1 VKTIVEKS
9 QKDFKVQKLINIDNG
24 GTLTDLCIIDGE
36 KIYRTKT
43 ITTPHDLSQ
52 CIFDG
57 LKKASALIYGEVDLQ
72 SLLLSTEAI
81 RYSTT
86 QGTNALVERKGPR
99 IGLLLG
105 GGLSAKSLQGD
116 ESAKD
121 LFQAIVGNRYV
132 ELDNAIPS
140 EGIASEA
147 IKAVNALAAAGA
159 NRIVISFSGSNRI
172 ANEANIKRHLLHAFP
187 PHLLGALPLLY
198 ASEIAED
205 SSDLRRTWTAV
216 CNSFLH
222 PAMEKFLYNAEHKLR
237 EEHTQSPLLI
247 FRNDGNAGRV
257 SRTIAL
263 KTYSS
268 GPRGGM
274 EGAKALA
281 RHYQFK
287 KLLSMDVGGTT
298 TDIGIIEDD
307 VIRSTLRGRVENVE
321 TSFPLCDVVSSG
333 VGGSSIIK
341 VVDGQIKVGPES
353 VGSTPGPACFGLGGK
368 LATITDAFLLMG
380 LLDPSSFFGGDLK
393 LDIDRA
399 KTAINEAI
407 AVPLGVDL
415 QSAIHE
421 MEKAWVHKI
430 AESITRFADVK
441 EDMTL
446 AAFGGGGPLV
456 ACKVAEAI
464 NINEIIIPSLAAV
477 FSAFGIGFSDI
488 GHTFLQKLEDIDQAS
503 INLARVKIKEIA
515 SRGMFSEGTTI
526 ENCKLEEWI
535 EICTN
540 DVIKSYALS
549 SSDIPKKLTAGET
562 AALYLKSTKAVPHPV
577 LKGSFKEK
585 SASAVSTSTRKV
597 LIDGSHQDLPLYLV
611 EQQVGAVKAMGPAI
625 LEESFFTCRVDKGWS
640 FFINN
645 SGDIL
650 LTKVGEN

>member
-1 VKTIVEKS
+1 MKTIVEKS

-222 PAMEKFLYNAEHKLR
+222 PAMEKFLYNAEHNLR

-287 KLLSMDVGGTT
+287 KLLSMDIGGTT

-430 AESITRFADVK
+430 AESITQYADVK

-488 GHTFLQKLEDIDQAS
+488 GHIFLQKLEDINQAS

-585 SASAVSTSTRKV
+585 SASALSTSSRKV

>member
-281 RHYQFK
+281 MHYQFK

>member
-1 VKTIVEKS
+1 
-9 QKDFKVQKLINIDNG
+9 
-24 GTLTDLCIIDGE
+24 
-36 KIYRTKT
+36 
-43 ITTPHDLSQ
+43 
-52 CIFDG
+52 
-57 LKKASALIYGEVDLQ
+57 
-72 SLLLSTEAI
+72 
-81 RYSTT
+81 
-86 QGTNALVERKGPR
+86 
-99 IGLLLG
+99 
-105 GGLSAKSLQGD
+105 
-116 ESAKD
+116 
-121 LFQAIVGNRYV
+121 
-132 ELDNAIPS
+132 LDNAIPS
-140 EGIASEA
+140 EGIASEG

-205 SSDLRRTWTAV
+205 SSDLRRTWTAA

-430 AESITRFADVK
+430 AESITRYADVK

-540 DVIKSYALS
+540 DVIKSYALG

>member
-1 VKTIVEKS
+1 MKTIVEKS

>member
-287 KLLSMDVGGTT
+287 KLLSMDIGGTT

-399 KTAINEAI
+399 KTAITEAI

-430 AESITRFADVK
+430 AESITRYADVK

-488 GHTFLQKLEDIDQAS
+488 GHTFLQKLEDINQAS

-540 DVIKSYALS
+540 DVIKSYALGS
-549 SSDIPKKLTAGET
+549 SGIPKKLTAGET

-585 SASAVSTSTRKV
+585 SASALSTSTRKV

>member
-1 VKTIVEKS
+1 MKTIVEKS

-287 KLLSMDVGGTT
+287 KLLSMDIGGTT

-399 KTAINEAI
+399 KTAITEAI

-430 AESITRFADVK
+430 AESITRYADVK

-488 GHTFLQKLEDIDQAS
+488 GHTFLQKLEDINQAS

-540 DVIKSYALS
+540 DVIKSYALGS
-549 SSDIPKKLTAGET
+549 SGIPKKLTAGET

-585 SASAVSTSTRKV
+585 SASALSTSTRKV

>member
-9 QKDFKVQKLINIDNG
+9 QKDFKVKKLINIDNG

-99 IGLLLG
+99 IGLVLG

-116 ESAKD
+116 KSAKD
-121 LFQAIVGNRYV
+121 LFQAIVGSRYV

-159 NRIVISFSGSNRI
+159 NRIVISFSGSNRV
-172 ANEANIKRHLLHAFP
+172 ASEANVKRHLLHAFP

-205 SSDLRRTWTAV
+205 TNDLRRTWTAV

-257 SRTIAL
+257 ARTIAL

-298 TDIGIIEDD
+298 TDIGIIEND

-321 TSFPLCDVVSSG
+321 TSFPLCDVVSAG

-399 KTAINEAI
+399 KTAITEAI
-407 AVPLGVDL
+407 AVPLGVNL
-415 QSAIHE
+415 ESAIHE

-430 AESITRFADVK
+430 AESITRYTDVK

-446 AAFGGGGPLV
+446 AAFGGGGPLA

-464 NINEIIIPSLAAV
+464 NIKEITIPSLAAV

-488 GHTFLQKLEDIDQAS
+488 GHTFLQKLEDFDQSS

-540 DVIKSYALS
+540 DVIKSYALG

-562 AALYLKSTKAVPHPV
+562 ATLYLKSTKAVPHPA

-585 SASAVSTSTRKV
+585 SASALSTSTRKV

-611 EQQVGAVKAMGPAI
+611 EKQVGAVKAMGPAI